1 MTSPAAEPQHLK
13 LAVNGIHIH
22 VARLTGGPRPLLL
35 LHGWPEFWLTW
46 LPVMQRLAAQGYDL
60 IAPDLRGFGDSDKP
74 DAGPS
79 DKAGADVHARDMLA
93 VLDALGLDR
102 VGLVA
107 HDVGAAVAQVLGR
120 AAAQRLN
127 GIFLFDC
134 PYAGMGAR
142 WSAPEHLK
150 EIWYFF
156 LNQKPFAA
164 ELIGSSRQACATYF
178 RHFLTHWAPGNP
190 QAFDDVFDAFVDN
203 FMQPGNLQGGFNWYI
218 SANASRLAAARGE
231 VAALPPIDVPTCV
244 RWGELDPVLRYAWSD
259 KLGEVFTNLDLAAF
273 EGLGHFPHREAPD
286 RASEVIA
293 RFFAQRFT

>member
-1 MTSPAAEPQHLK
+1 MTSPAAEPQHLR

-46 LPVMQRLAAQGYDL
+46 LPVMQRLAAQGYDV

-74 DAGPS
+74 
-79 DKAGADVHARDMLA
+79 
-93 VLDALGLDR
+93 DR

-120 AAAQRLN
+120 AAPQRLN

-190 QAFDDVFDAFVDN
+190 HAFDDVFEAFVDN
-203 FMQPGNLQGGFNWYI
+203 FMQPGNLQGGFNWYV
-218 SANASRLAAARGE
+218 SANAGRLAAARGE
-231 VAALPPIDVPTCV
+231 VAAQPPIDVPTCV

-259 KLGEVFTNLDLAAF
+259 RLGEVFSNLDLAAF
-273 EGLGHFPHREAPD
+273 EGVGHFPHREAPD

-293 RFFAQRFT
+293 RFFERRFA

>member
-1 MTSPAAEPQHLK
+1 MTSPASEPQHLK
-13 LAVNGIHIH
+13 LPANGINIH

-46 LPVMQRLAAQGYDL
+46 LPVMQRLAAQGYDV

-79 DKAGADVHARDMLA
+79 DQAGADVHARDMLT
-93 VLDALGLDR
+93 VLDSLGLDR

-107 HDVGAAVAQVLGR
+107 HDVGGAVAQVLGR
-120 AAAQRLN
+120 TAPQRLN

-164 ELIGSSRQACATYF
+164 ELIGSSREACATYF

-190 QAFDDVFDAFVDN
+190 QAFDDVFDTFVDN
-203 FMQPGNLQGGFNWYI
+203 FMQPGNLQGGFNWYV
-218 SANASRLAAARGE
+218 SANAARLAAARGD
-231 VAALPPIDVPTCV
+231 VPSLPPIDVPTCV

-273 EGLGHFPHREAPD
+273 EGVGHFPHREAPD
-286 RASEVIA
+286 RASEMIA
-293 RFFAQRFT
+293 RFFSTRFT

>member
-1 MTSPAAEPQHLK
+1 MTSPASEPRHEHI
-13 LAVNGIHIH
+13 AVNGIHIH

-74 DAGPS
+74 DIGPS

-93 VLDALGLDR
+93 VLDSLGLDR

-120 AAAQRLN
+120 TAPQRFN

-178 RHFLTHWAPGNP
+178 RHFLTHWSAGNP
-190 QAFDDVFDAFVDN
+190 RAFDDVFDAFVDN

-231 VAALPPIDVPTCV
+231 APHLPPIDVPTCV
-244 RWGELDPVLRYAWSD
+244 RWGELDPVLLYAWSD
-259 KLGEVFTNLDLAAF
+259 KLGEVFTNLDLARFDGA
-273 EGLGHFPHREAPD
+273 GHFPHREAPD